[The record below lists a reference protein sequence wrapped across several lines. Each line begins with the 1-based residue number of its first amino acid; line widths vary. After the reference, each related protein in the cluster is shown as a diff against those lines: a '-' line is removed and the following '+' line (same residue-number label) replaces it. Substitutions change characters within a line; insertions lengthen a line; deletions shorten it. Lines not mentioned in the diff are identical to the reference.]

1 MTWWTNLKIH
11 RFLIREKKT
20 MDLRENKECWMGGVV
35 GEKERVVMM
44 WLHYN
49 IKMISILKINFGS

>member
-1 MTWWTNLKIH
+1 
-11 RFLIREKKT
+11 